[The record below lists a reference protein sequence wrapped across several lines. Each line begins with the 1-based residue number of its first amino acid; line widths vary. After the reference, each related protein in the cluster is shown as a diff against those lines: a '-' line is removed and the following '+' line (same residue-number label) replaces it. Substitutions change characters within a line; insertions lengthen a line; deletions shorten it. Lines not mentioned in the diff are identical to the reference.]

1 MVQAVSTSTG
11 ASGAPVIR
19 RASRALALDARLTQ
33 RNAVRFVRLILL
45 LISVAIGATVAWAS
59 VTEFP
64 EIAAT
69 NGEVVPSGQLQ
80 AVQHLEGGIVA
91 KLYVAE
97 GDVVEKDALIARFDS
112 ANALAE
118 LDRMRAR
125 RGKIPTS
132 PV

>member
-1 MVQAVSTSTG
+1 M
-11 ASGAPVIR
+11 
-19 RASRALALDARLTQ
+19 ALDARLTQ
-33 RNAVRFVRLILL
+33 RNAVRFVRLTLL

-91 KLYVAE
+91 KLYVQK
-97 GDVVEKDALIARFDS
+97 VMSLKKAR
-112 ANALAE
+112 
-118 LDRMRAR
+118 
-125 RGKIPTS
+125 
-132 PV
+132 